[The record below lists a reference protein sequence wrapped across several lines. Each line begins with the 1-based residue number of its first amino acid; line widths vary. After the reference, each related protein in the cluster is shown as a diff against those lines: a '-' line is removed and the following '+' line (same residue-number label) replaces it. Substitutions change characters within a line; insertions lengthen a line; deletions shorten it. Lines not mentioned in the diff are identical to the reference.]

1 MEAVILAAGRGT
13 RMRSQ
18 LPKVLHTVGN
28 KPMLIHVINS
38 AESAG
43 AKKIHVVVGNDGEQV
58 KEQVRRFFIRNE
70 VSWILQRKQLG
81 TAHAVQQAV
90 PHFESKAEGD
100 HILVLYGDVPLI
112 KPDTLVQLLLNTK
125 TGSIGILTLFTENNQ
140 GLGRILRDES
150 NKIMGIVEEKDA
162 TDLQKEIKEVNS
174 GIMALPADKLGGW
187 LAKIENNNQQSEYYL
202 TDIIELAASEKVAI
216 SSVVISNEI
225 EAQGVNDKSQMALLE
240 RHFQMTKC
248 KELLDKGVIIKDP
261 SRVDI
266 RGELSCGKDVEI
278 DFNTLFEGDVT
289 LGNNVKIGP
298 NAIIKDSSIGDDT
311 QILPGTIIE
320 GSTIG
325 EETILGPNARI
336 RPGTILGNKVKVGN
350 FVETKKAILG
360 EGTKANHLAYIG
372 DAEIGKNCNIGA
384 GTIFCNYD
392 GANKHKTLL
401 GDNVFIGSNS
411 VLVAPVK
418 LEDDSFVAAG
428 SAVNTNIPKGNLA
441 VGRTKQ
447 RNISGWKR
455 PSKNTEN

>member
-13 RMRSQ
+13 RMHSQ

-43 AKKIHVVVGNDGEQV
+43 AKKIHVVVGNDGERI
-58 KEQVRRFFIRNE
+58 KEQVRRFPIQNE
-70 VSWILQRKQLG
+70 VSWILQSEQLG

-90 PHFESKAEGD
+90 SHFESKAEGD

-125 TGSIGILTLFTENNQ
+125 TGSIGILTLLTENNR

-162 TDLQKEIKEVNS
+162 SDLQKEIKEVNS
-174 GIMALPADKLGGW
+174 GIMALPADRLAGW
-187 LAKIENNNQQSEYYL
+187 LGRIENNNQQSEYYL
-202 TDIIELAASEKVAI
+202 TDIIELAVSEKVAI
-216 SSVVISNEI
+216 NSVVIPNEI
-225 EAQGVNDKSQMALLE
+225 EAQGVNDKSQLALVE

-248 KELLDKGVIIKDP
+248 AELLEKGVILRDP

-266 RGELSCGKDVEI
+266 RGELTCGQDVEI
-278 DFNTLFEGDVT
+278 DFNTLFEGNVT
-289 LGNNVKIGP
+289 LGSNVKIGP
-298 NAIIKDSSIGDDT
+298 NVIIKDSSIGNDT

-320 GSTIG
+320 SSIIG

>member
-13 RMRSQ
+13 RMHSQ

-43 AKKIHVVVGNDGEQV
+43 AKKIHVVVGNDGERI
-58 KEQVRRFFIRNE
+58 KEQVRRFPIQNE
-70 VSWILQRKQLG
+70 VSWILQREQLG

-112 KPDTLVQLLLNTK
+112 KPDTLVKLLSNTK
-125 TGSIGILTLFTENNQ
+125 TGSIGILTLLTENNR
-140 GLGRILRDES
+140 GLGRILRDKS
-150 NKIMGIVEEKDA
+150 NEIIGIVEEKDA
-162 TDLQKEIKEVNS
+162 SELQKEIKEVNS
-174 GIMALPADKLGGW
+174 GIMALPADRLGSW
-187 LAKIENNNQQSEYYL
+187 LGKIENNNQQSEYYL

-216 SSVVISNEI
+216 NSVVIPNEI
-225 EAQGVNDKSQMALLE
+225 EAQGVNDKSQLALVE
-240 RHFQMTKC
+240 RHFQMTKYA
-248 KELLDKGVIIKDP
+248 ELLEKGVILRDP

-266 RGELSCGKDVEI
+266 RGELTCGQDVEI

-298 NAIIKDSSIGDDT
+298 NVIIKDSSIGNDS

-320 GSTIG
+320 SSTIG

>member
-13 RMRSQ
+13 RMHSR
-18 LPKVLHTVGN
+18 LPKVLHTVGD

-70 VSWILQRKQLG
+70 VSWILQREQLG

-112 KPDTLVQLLLNTK
+112 KPDTLVQLLSNTK
-125 TGSIGILTLFTENNQ
+125 TGSIGILTLLTENNR
-140 GLGRILRDES
+140 GLGRILRDKSKE
-150 NKIMGIVEEKDA
+150 IIGIVEEKDA
-162 TDLQKEIKEVNS
+162 SELQKEIKEVNS
-174 GIMALPADKLGGW
+174 GIMALPADRLAGW
-187 LAKIENNNQQSEYYL
+187 LGRIENNNQQSEYYL
-202 TDIIELAASEKVAI
+202 TDIIELAVSEKVAI
-216 SSVVISNEI
+216 NSVVIPNEI
-225 EAQGVNDKSQMALLE
+225 EAQGVNDKSQLALVE

-248 KELLDKGVIIKDP
+248 AELLEKGVILRDP

-266 RGELSCGKDVEI
+266 RGELTCGQDVEI
-278 DFNTLFEGDVT
+278 DFNTLFEGNVT
-289 LGNNVKIGP
+289 LGSNVKIGP
-298 NAIIKDSSIGDDT
+298 NVIIKDSSIGNDT

-320 GSTIG
+320 SSIIG

-447 RNISGWKR
+447 RNITGWKR
-455 PSKNTEN
+455 PSKNTQN

>member
-13 RMRSQ
+13 RMHSQ

-43 AKKIHVVVGNDGEQV
+43 AKKIHIVVGNDGERM
-58 KEQVRRFFIRNE
+58 KEQVRRFPIQNE
-70 VSWILQRKQLG
+70 VSWILQREQLG

-112 KPDTLVQLLLNTK
+112 KPDTLVQLLSNTK
-125 TGSIGILTLFTENNQ
+125 TGAIGILTLLTENNR

-150 NKIMGIVEEKDA
+150 NKIIGIVEEKDA
-162 TDLQKEIKEVNS
+162 SDLQKEIKEVNS
-174 GIMALPADKLGGW
+174 GIMALPADRLGSW
-187 LAKIENNNQQSEYYL
+187 LGKIENNNQQSEYYL

-225 EAQGVNDKSQMALLE
+225 EAQGVNDKSQLALLE

-266 RGELSCGKDVEI
+266 RGELSCGQDVEI

>member
-13 RMRSQ
+13 RMHSQ

-43 AKKIHVVVGNDGEQV
+43 AKKIHVVVGNDGERI
-58 KEQVRRFFIRNE
+58 KEQVRRFPIQNE
-70 VSWILQRKQLG
+70 VSWILQREQLG
-81 TAHAVQQAV
+81 TAHAVLQAL
-90 PHFESKAEGD
+90 PHLESKAEGD

-112 KPDTLVQLLLNTK
+112 KPDTLVQLLSNTK
-125 TGSIGILTLFTENNQ
+125 TGSIGILTLLTENNR

-150 NKIMGIVEEKDA
+150 NKIIGIVEEKDA
-162 TDLQKEIKEVNS
+162 SELQKEIKEVNS
-174 GIMALPADKLGGW
+174 GIMALPADRLAGW
-187 LAKIENNNQQSEYYL
+187 LGRIENNNQQSEYYL
-202 TDIIELAASEKVAI
+202 TDIIELAVSEKVAI
-216 SSVVISNEI
+216 NSVVIPNEI
-225 EAQGVNDKSQMALLE
+225 EAQGVNDKSQLALVE

-248 KELLDKGVIIKDP
+248 AELLEKGVILRDP
-261 SRVDI
+261 SRADI
-266 RGELSCGKDVEI
+266 RGELTCGQDVEI
-278 DFNTLFEGDVT
+278 DFNTLFEGNVT
-289 LGNNVKIGP
+289 LGSNVKIGP
-298 NAIIKDSSIGDDT
+298 NVIIKDSSIGNDT

-320 GSTIG
+320 SSTIG

-401 GDNVFIGSNS
+401 GNNVFVGSNS
-411 VLVAPVK
+411 VLIAPVK

>member
-13 RMRSQ
+13 RMHSQ

-58 KEQVRRFFIRNE
+58 KEQVRRFPIQNE

-90 PHFESKAEGD
+90 PYFESKADGD

-112 KPDTLVQLLLNTK
+112 KPDTLVQLLSSTK
-125 TGSIGILTLFTENNQ
+125 TGSIGILTLLTENNR
-140 GLGRILRDES
+140 GLGRILRDKTNE
-150 NKIMGIVEEKDA
+150 IIGIVEEKDA
-162 TDLQKEIKEVNS
+162 SELQKEIKEVNS
-174 GIMALPADKLGGW
+174 GIMALPADRLAGW
-187 LAKIENNNQQSEYYL
+187 LGRIENNNQQSEYYL
-202 TDIIELAASEKVAI
+202 TDIIELAVSEKVAI
-216 SSVVISNEI
+216 NSVVIPNEI
-225 EAQGVNDKSQMALLE
+225 EAQGVNDKSQLALVE

-248 KELLDKGVIIKDP
+248 AELLEKGVILRDP

-266 RGELSCGKDVEI
+266 RGELTCGQDVEI
-278 DFNTLFEGDVT
+278 DFNTLFEGNVT
-289 LGNNVKIGP
+289 LGSNVKIGP
-298 NAIIKDSSIGDDT
+298 NVIIKDSSIGNDT

-320 GSTIG
+320 SSIIG

>member
-13 RMRSQ
+13 RMHSQ

-43 AKKIHVVVGNDGEQV
+43 AKKIHVVVGNDGERI
-58 KEQVRRFFIRNE
+58 KEQVRRFPIQNE
-70 VSWILQRKQLG
+70 VSWILQREQLG
-81 TAHAVQQAV
+81 TAHAVQQAAS
-90 PHFESKAEGD
+90 HFESKAEGD

-112 KPDTLVQLLLNTK
+112 KPDTLVQLLSNTK
-125 TGSIGILTLFTENNQ
+125 TGSIGILTLITDNNR

-150 NKIMGIVEEKDA
+150 NKIIGIVEEKDA
-162 TDLQKEIKEVNS
+162 SDLQKEIKEVNS
-174 GIMALPADKLGGW
+174 GIMALPADRLAEWLGR
-187 LAKIENNNQQSEYYL
+187 IENNNQQSEYYL
-202 TDIIELAASEKVAI
+202 TDIIELAVSEKVAI
-216 SSVVISNEI
+216 NSVVIPNEI
-225 EAQGVNDKSQMALLE
+225 EAQGVNDKSQLALVE

-248 KELLDKGVIIKDP
+248 AELLEKGVILRDP

-266 RGELSCGKDVEI
+266 RGELTCGEDVEI
-278 DFNTLFEGDVT
+278 DFNTLFEGNVT
-289 LGNNVKIGP
+289 LGSNVKIGP
-298 NAIIKDSSIGDDT
+298 NVIIKDSSIGNNT

-320 GSTIG
+320 SSIIG

>member
-13 RMRSQ
+13 RMHSR
-18 LPKVLHTVGN
+18 LPKVLHTVGD

-58 KEQVRRFFIRNE
+58 KEQVRRFLIRNE

-125 TGSIGILTLFTENNQ
+125 TGSIGILTLLTENNR

-162 TDLQKEIKEVNS
+162 SDLQKEIKEVNS
-174 GIMALPADKLGGW
+174 GIMALPADRLGSW
-187 LAKIENNNQQSEYYL
+187 LGKIENNNQQSEYYL

-225 EAQGVNDKSQMALLE
+225 EAQGVNDKSQLALLE

-266 RGELSCGKDVEI
+266 RGELSCGQDVEI

-298 NAIIKDSSIGDDT
+298 NAIVKDSSIGDDT

>member
-13 RMRSQ
+13 RMHSQ

-28 KPMLIHVINS
+28 KPMLVHVINS

-43 AKKIHVVVGNDGEQV
+43 AKKIHIVVGNDGERM
-58 KEQVRRFFIRNE
+58 KEQVRRFPILNE
-70 VSWILQRKQLG
+70 VSWILQREQLG

-112 KPDTLVQLLLNTK
+112 KPDTLVQLLSNTK
-125 TGSIGILTLFTENNQ
+125 PGSIGILTLLTENNR

-162 TDLQKEIKEVNS
+162 SDLQKEIKEVNS
-174 GIMALPADKLGGW
+174 GIMALPADRLGSW
-187 LAKIENNNQQSEYYL
+187 LGKIENNNQQLEYYL
-202 TDIIELAASEKVAI
+202 TDIIELAASEKVVI
-216 SSVVISNEI
+216 SSVVISNEV
-225 EAQGVNDKSQMALLE
+225 EAQGVNDKSQLALVE

-266 RGELSCGKDVEI
+266 RGELSCGQDVEI

>member
-13 RMRSQ
+13 RMHSQ

-43 AKKIHVVVGNDGEQV
+43 AKKIHIVVGNDGERM
-58 KEQVRRFFIRNE
+58 KEQVRRFPIQNE
-70 VSWILQRKQLG
+70 VSWILQREQLG

-112 KPDTLVQLLLNTK
+112 KPDTLVQLLSNTK
-125 TGSIGILTLFTENNQ
+125 PGSIGILTLLTENNR

-162 TDLQKEIKEVNS
+162 SDLQKEIKEVNS
-174 GIMALPADKLGGW
+174 GIMALPADRLGSW
-187 LAKIENNNQQSEYYL
+187 LGKIENNNQQLEYYL
-202 TDIIELAASEKVAI
+202 TDIIELAASEKVVI
-216 SSVVISNEI
+216 SSVVISNEV
-225 EAQGVNDKSQMALLE
+225 EAQGVNDKSQLALVE

-266 RGELSCGKDVEI
+266 RGELSCGQDVEI

>member
-13 RMRSQ
+13 RMHSQ

-43 AKKIHVVVGNDGEQV
+43 AKKIHVVVGNDGERM
-58 KEQVRRFFIRNE
+58 KEQVRRFPIQNE
-70 VSWILQRKQLG
+70 VSWILQSEQLG

-90 PHFESKAEGD
+90 SHFESKAEGD

-125 TGSIGILTLFTENNQ
+125 TGSIGILTLLTENNR

-162 TDLQKEIKEVNS
+162 SDLQKEIKEVNS
-174 GIMALPADKLGGW
+174 GIMALPADRLGSW
-187 LAKIENNNQQSEYYL
+187 LGKIENNNQQSEYYL

-225 EAQGVNDKSQMALLE
+225 EVQGVNDKSQLALLE

-266 RGELSCGKDVEI
+266 RGELSCGQNVEI

-298 NAIIKDSSIGDDT
+298 NAIVKDSSIGDDT

-320 GSTIG
+320 SSTIG

>member
-1 MEAVILAAGRGT
+1 MEAVILAAGRGI
-13 RMRSQ
+13 RMHSQ

-43 AKKIHVVVGNDGEQV
+43 AKKIHVVVGNDGERI
-58 KEQVRRFFIRNE
+58 KEQVRRFPIQNE
-70 VSWILQRKQLG
+70 VSWILQREQLG
-81 TAHAVQQAV
+81 TAHAVQQAAS
-90 PHFESKAEGD
+90 HFESKAEGD

-125 TGSIGILTLFTENNQ
+125 TGSIGILTLLTENNR

-162 TDLQKEIKEVNS
+162 SDLQKEIKEVNS
-174 GIMALPADKLGGW
+174 GIMALPADRLGSW
-187 LAKIENNNQQSEYYL
+187 LGKIENNNQQSEYYL

-225 EAQGVNDKSQMALLE
+225 EAQGVNDKSQLALLE

-266 RGELSCGKDVEI
+266 RGELSCGQDVEI

>member
-13 RMRSQ
+13 RMHSQ
-18 LPKVLHTVGN
+18 LPKVLHTIGD

-43 AKKIHVVVGNDGEQV
+43 AKKIHVVVGNDGERM
-58 KEQVRRFFIRNE
+58 KEQVRRFPIQNE
-70 VSWILQRKQLG
+70 VSWILQREQLG

-112 KPDTLVQLLLNTK
+112 KPDTLVQLLSNTK
-125 TGSIGILTLFTENNQ
+125 TGSIGILTLLTENNR

-150 NKIMGIVEEKDA
+150 NKIIGIVEEKDA
-162 TDLQKEIKEVNS
+162 SDLQKEIKEVNS
-174 GIMALPADKLGGW
+174 GIMALPADRLGSW
-187 LAKIENNNQQSEYYL
+187 LGKIENNNQQSEYYL

-225 EAQGVNDKSQMALLE
+225 EAQGVNDKSHLALLE

-266 RGELSCGKDVEI
+266 RGELSCGQDVEI

>member
-13 RMRSQ
+13 RMHSQ

-43 AKKIHVVVGNDGEQV
+43 AKKIHVVVGNDGERI
-58 KEQVRRFFIRNE
+58 KEQVRRFPIQNE
-70 VSWILQRKQLG
+70 VSWILQREQLG
-81 TAHAVQQAV
+81 TAHAVQQAAS
-90 PHFESKAEGD
+90 HFESKAEGD

-125 TGSIGILTLFTENNQ
+125 TGSIGILTLLTENNR

-162 TDLQKEIKEVNS
+162 SDLQKEIKEVNS
-174 GIMALPADKLGGW
+174 GIMALPADRLGSW
-187 LAKIENNNQQSEYYL
+187 LGKIENNNQQSEYYL

-225 EAQGVNDKSQMALLE
+225 EAQGVNDKSQLALLE

-266 RGELSCGKDVEI
+266 RGELSCGQDVEI
-278 DFNTLFEGDVT
+278 DFNTLFEGYVT

-372 DAEIGKNCNIGA
+372 DAQIGKNCNIGA

>member
-13 RMRSQ
+13 RMHSR
-18 LPKVLHTVGN
+18 LPKVLHTVGD

-43 AKKIHVVVGNDGEQV
+43 AKKIHVVVGNNGEQV

-70 VSWILQRKQLG
+70 VSWILQREQLG

-112 KPDTLVQLLLNTK
+112 KPDTLVQLLSNTK
-125 TGSIGILTLFTENNQ
+125 TGSIGILTLLTENNR
-140 GLGRILRDES
+140 GLGRILRDKSKE
-150 NKIMGIVEEKDA
+150 IIGIVEEKDA
-162 TDLQKEIKEVNS
+162 SELQKEIKEVNS
-174 GIMALPADKLGGW
+174 GIMALPADRLAGW
-187 LAKIENNNQQSEYYL
+187 LGRIENNNQQSEYYL
-202 TDIIELAASEKVAI
+202 TDIIELAVSEKVAI
-216 SSVVISNEI
+216 NSVVIPNEI
-225 EAQGVNDKSQMALLE
+225 EAQGVNDKSQLALVE

-248 KELLDKGVIIKDP
+248 AELLEKGVILRDP

-266 RGELSCGKDVEI
+266 RGELTCGQDVEI
-278 DFNTLFEGDVT
+278 DFNTLFEGNVT
-289 LGNNVKIGP
+289 LGSNVKIGP
-298 NAIIKDSSIGDDT
+298 NVIIKDSSIGNDT

-325 EETILGPNARI
+325 EQTILGPNARI

>member
-13 RMRSQ
+13 RMHSR
-18 LPKVLHTVGN
+18 LPKVLHTVGD

-70 VSWILQRKQLG
+70 VSWILQREQLG

-112 KPDTLVQLLLNTK
+112 KPDTLVQLLSNTK
-125 TGSIGILTLFTENNQ
+125 TGSIGILTLLTENNR
-140 GLGRILRDES
+140 GLGRILRDKSKE
-150 NKIMGIVEEKDA
+150 IIGIVEEKDA
-162 TDLQKEIKEVNS
+162 SELQKEIKEVNS
-174 GIMALPADKLGGW
+174 GIMALPADRLAGW
-187 LAKIENNNQQSEYYL
+187 LGRIENNNQQSEYYL
-202 TDIIELAASEKVAI
+202 TDIIELAVSEKVAI
-216 SSVVISNEI
+216 NSVVIPNEI
-225 EAQGVNDKSQMALLE
+225 EAQGVNDKSQLALVE

-248 KELLDKGVIIKDP
+248 AELLEKGVILRDP

-266 RGELSCGKDVEI
+266 RGELTCGQDVEI
-278 DFNTLFEGDVT
+278 DFNTLFEGNVT
-289 LGNNVKIGP
+289 LGSNVKIGP
-298 NAIIKDSSIGDDT
+298 NVIIKDSSIGNDT

-320 GSTIG
+320 SSIIG

-360 EGTKANHLAYIG
+360 DGTKANHLAYIG

>member
-13 RMRSQ
+13 RMHSQ

-43 AKKIHVVVGNDGEQV
+43 AKKIHVVVGNDGERIE
-58 KEQVRRFFIRNE
+58 EQVRRFPIQNE
-70 VSWILQRKQLG
+70 VSWILQSEQLG

-90 PHFESKAEGD
+90 SHFESKAEGD

-112 KPDTLVQLLLNTK
+112 KPDTLVQLLSNTK
-125 TGSIGILTLFTENNQ
+125 TDSIGILTLLTENNR

-150 NKIMGIVEEKDA
+150 NKIIGIVEEKDA
-162 TDLQKEIKEVNS
+162 SDLQKEIKEVNS
-174 GIMALPADKLGGW
+174 GIMALPADRLGSW
-187 LAKIENNNQQSEYYL
+187 LGKIENNNQQSEYYL
-202 TDIIELAASEKVAI
+202 TDIIELAATENVAI

-225 EAQGVNDKSQMALLE
+225 EAQGVNDKSQLALLE

-266 RGELSCGKDVEI
+266 RGELSCGQDVEI

>member
-13 RMRSQ
+13 RMHSR
-18 LPKVLHTVGN
+18 LPKVLHTVGD

-70 VSWILQRKQLG
+70 VSWILQREQLG

-112 KPDTLVQLLLNTK
+112 KPDTLVQLLSNTK
-125 TGSIGILTLFTENNQ
+125 TGSIGILTLLTENNR
-140 GLGRILRDES
+140 GLGRIIRDES

-162 TDLQKEIKEVNS
+162 SDLQKEIKEVNS
-174 GIMALPADKLGGW
+174 GIMALPADRLAGW
-187 LAKIENNNQQSEYYL
+187 LGRIENNNQQSEYYL
-202 TDIIELAASEKVAI
+202 TDIIELAVSEKVAI
-216 SSVVISNEI
+216 NSVVIPNEI
-225 EAQGVNDKSQMALLE
+225 EAQGVNDKSQLALVE

-248 KELLDKGVIIKDP
+248 AELLEKGVILRDP

-266 RGELSCGKDVEI
+266 RGELTCGQDVEI
-278 DFNTLFEGDVT
+278 DFNTLFEGNVT
-289 LGNNVKIGP
+289 LGSNVKIGP
-298 NAIIKDSSIGDDT
+298 NVIIKDSSIGNDT

-320 GSTIG
+320 SSIIG

>member
-13 RMRSQ
+13 RMHSQ

-28 KPMLIHVINS
+28 EPMLIHVINS

-43 AKKIHVVVGNDGEQV
+43 AKKIHVVVGNDGERM
-58 KEQVRRFFIRNE
+58 KEQVRRFPILNK
-70 VSWILQRKQLG
+70 VSWILQREQLG

-112 KPDTLVQLLLNTK
+112 KPDTLAQLLSNTK
-125 TGSIGILTLFTENNQ
+125 TGSIGILTLLTENNR

-150 NKIMGIVEEKDA
+150 NKIIGIVEEKDA
-162 TDLQKEIKEVNS
+162 SELQKEIKEVNS
-174 GIMALPADKLGGW
+174 GIMALPADRLASWLG
-187 LAKIENNNQQSEYYL
+187 KIENNNRQSEYYL
-202 TDIIELAASEKVAI
+202 TDIIGLAASEKVAI
-216 SSVVISNEI
+216 NSVAISNEI
-225 EAQGVNDKSQMALLE
+225 EALGVNDKSQLALVE

-248 KELLDKGVIIKDP
+248 KELLDRGVIIRDP
-261 SRVDI
+261 ARVDI
-266 RGELSCGKDVEI
+266 RGELSCGQDVEI

-298 NAIIKDSSIGDDT
+298 NVIIKDSSIGDDT

-320 GSTIG
+320 SSTIG

-392 GANKHKTLL
+392 GVNKHKTLL

-428 SAVNTNIPKGNLA
+428 SAVNTNVPKGNLA

>member
-1 MEAVILAAGRGT
+1 MEVVILAAGRGT
-13 RMRSQ
+13 RMHSR
-18 LPKVLHTVGN
+18 LPKVLHTVGD

-70 VSWILQRKQLG
+70 VSWILQREQLG

-112 KPDTLVQLLLNTK
+112 KPDTLVQLLSNTK
-125 TGSIGILTLFTENNQ
+125 TGSIGILTLLTENNR
-140 GLGRILRDES
+140 GLGRILRDKSKE
-150 NKIMGIVEEKDA
+150 IIGIVEEKDA
-162 TDLQKEIKEVNS
+162 SELQKEIKEVNS
-174 GIMALPADKLGGW
+174 GIMALPADRLAGW
-187 LAKIENNNQQSEYYL
+187 LGRIENNNQQSEYYL
-202 TDIIELAASEKVAI
+202 TDIIELAVSEKVAI
-216 SSVVISNEI
+216 NSVVIPNQI
-225 EAQGVNDKSQMALLE
+225 EAQGVNDKSQLALVE

-248 KELLDKGVIIKDP
+248 AELLEKGVILRDP

-266 RGELSCGKDVEI
+266 RGELTCGQDVEI
-278 DFNTLFEGDVT
+278 DFNTLFEGNVT
-289 LGNNVKIGP
+289 LGSNVKIGP
-298 NAIIKDSSIGDDT
+298 NVIIKDSSIGNDT

-320 GSTIG
+320 SSIIG

>member
-13 RMRSQ
+13 RMHSQ

-43 AKKIHVVVGNDGEQV
+43 AKKIHVVVGNDGERI
-58 KEQVRRFFIRNE
+58 KEQVRRFPIQNE
-70 VSWILQRKQLG
+70 VSWILQSEQLG

-90 PHFESKAEGD
+90 SHFESKAEGD

-125 TGSIGILTLFTENNQ
+125 TGSIGILTLLTENNR

-162 TDLQKEIKEVNS
+162 SDLQKEIKEVNS
-174 GIMALPADKLGGW
+174 GIMALPADRLGSW
-187 LAKIENNNQQSEYYL
+187 LGKIENNNQQSEYYL

-225 EAQGVNDKSQMALLE
+225 EAQGVNDKSQLALLE

-266 RGELSCGKDVEI
+266 RGELSCGQDVEI

>member
-13 RMRSQ
+13 RMHSQ

-43 AKKIHVVVGNDGEQV
+43 AKKIHVVVGNDGERI
-58 KEQVRRFFIRNE
+58 KEQVRRFPIQNE
-70 VSWILQRKQLG
+70 VSWILQSEQLG
-81 TAHAVQQAV
+81 TAHAVQQAAS
-90 PHFESKAEGD
+90 HFESKAEGD

-125 TGSIGILTLFTENNQ
+125 TGSIGILTLLTENNR

-162 TDLQKEIKEVNS
+162 SDLQKEIKEVNS
-174 GIMALPADKLGGW
+174 GIMALPADRLGSW
-187 LAKIENNNQQSEYYL
+187 LGKIENNNQQSEYYL
-202 TDIIELAASEKVAI
+202 TDIIELAATENVAI

-225 EAQGVNDKSQMALLE
+225 EAQGVNDKSQLALLE

-266 RGELSCGKDVEI
+266 RGELSCGQDVEI

>member
-13 RMRSQ
+13 RMHSQ

-43 AKKIHVVVGNDGEQV
+43 AKKIHIVVGNDGERM
-58 KEQVRRFFIRNE
+58 KEQVRRFPILNE
-70 VSWILQRKQLG
+70 VSWILQREQLG

-112 KPDTLVQLLLNTK
+112 KPDTLVQLLSNTK
-125 TGSIGILTLFTENNQ
+125 PGSIGILTLLTENNR

-162 TDLQKEIKEVNS
+162 SDLQKEIKEVNS
-174 GIMALPADKLGGW
+174 GIMALPADRLGSW
-187 LAKIENNNQQSEYYL
+187 LGKIENNNQQLEYYL
-202 TDIIELAASEKVAI
+202 TDIIELAASEKVVI
-216 SSVVISNEI
+216 SSVVISNEV
-225 EAQGVNDKSQMALLE
+225 EAQGVNDKSQLALVE

-266 RGELSCGKDVEI
+266 RGELSCGQDVEI